1 MGVSSP
7 SDLQF
12 LPLQVGQAMPFT
24 VFLPPQVS
32 HGAIFVLVQMK
43 SRKRSEFLLTWV
55 VNLEQA
61 REMS

>member
-1 MGVSSP
+1 
-7 SDLQF
+7 
-12 LPLQVGQAMPFT
+12 MPFT